1 MTPALLALL
10 AAAAGPRTLT
20 LDEALARARSHPQ
33 ISAARAA
40 VEGASARAAEAR
52 AGFLPSAAAT
62 ADATAATDNAI
73 PARASDPRPNVSD
86 VLHPSLT
93 ATLTLSQP
101 IWDFGRTL
109 GTFRS
114 ARLSERAAEA
124 DLAAAVDET
133 AFEVRTA
140 YYGALAAEALL
151 VAADETVRQMQ
162 KHVSFA
168 EESFAVGRRTRFD
181 VTRARVELASARI
194 ARIQALNGVAL
205 ARAAL
210 SAAIGEP
217 IADAVLAPAE
227 ERPDDP
233 LPDRAIAEA
242 LARRPELAALDRRI
256 AAQLELVGAAKA
268 TFLPVLGASG
278 QVAWSAPDVP
288 LVRNW
293 QAGVTLTW
301 PILAGGADRAR
312 WREQEAAAR
321 ALRAARD
328 ALALRIREE
337 AEQSA
342 LAIIE
347 ARARRAAADVLLSQA
362 QENLGLAEGRYQQ
375 GVGNIIEL
383 TDAQAA
389 LTAGRAQ
396 AVRAGYDV
404 AIARARLRRALAAPL

>member
-10 AAAAGPRTLT
+10 AAASAPRTLT
-20 LDEALARARSHPQ
+20 LEEALARARSHPQ
-33 ISAARAA
+33 LSASRAA
-40 VEGASARAAEAR
+40 VEGASARVAEAR
-52 AGFLPSAAAT
+52 AGFLPFAAAA
-62 ADATAATDNAI
+62 ADATAATDNTV
-73 PARASDPRPNVSD
+73 PARAGEARPHVSD
-86 VLHPSLT
+86 ALHPSYT
-93 ATLTLSQP
+93 AAIALAQP

-109 GTFRS
+109 GAFRS
-114 ARLSERAAEA
+114 ARLSERAAES

-133 AFEVRTA
+133 AFEVRAA
-140 YYGALAAEALL
+140 YYGALAADALL
-151 VAADETVRQMQ
+151 DAAEETVRQMQ
-162 KHVSFA
+162 KHISFA
-168 EESFAVGRRTRFD
+168 EESYAVGRRTRFD
-181 VTRARVELASARI
+181 VTRAKVELASARI
-194 ARIQALNGVAL
+194 ARIQAVNGVAL

-217 IADAVLAPAE
+217 IGDASLAPAE
-227 ERPDDP
+227 ERAEDP

-268 TFLPVLGASG
+268 AFLPVLGASG
-278 QVAWSAPDVP
+278 QIAWSAPDAP

-301 PILAGGADRAR
+301 PILAGGGDRAR

-321 ALRAARD
+321 GLRAVRD

-337 AEQSA
+337 AEQSS
-342 LAIIE
+342 LAVIE

-375 GVGNIIEL
+375 GVGSIIEL
-383 TDAQAA
+383 TDAQVA

-396 AVRAGYDV
+396 VVRAGYDV
-404 AIARARLRRALAAPL
+404 AIARARLRRALAVPL